1 MTIFLSLDKLG
12 KNNYRKGLTD
22 SNKEEIPFPKENTM
36 SIVMTKTML
45 DNESVAVM
53 KPSKYII
60 RHFLGPN
67 RSPWTISCILRLYQN
82 HRATQTMP
90 PKLDQYSRVSH

>member
-1 MTIFLSLDKLG
+1 
-12 KNNYRKGLTD
+12 
-22 SNKEEIPFPKENTM
+22 
-36 SIVMTKTML
+36 ML

-60 RHFLGPN
+60 RHFLGPS

-82 HRATQTMP
+82 DRATQTMP
-90 PKLDQYSRVSH
+90 RNLIGILGLAIDPTGPCVSIDHGSQTDGINLGQLDSYDGLCIGQN